1 MTKYFFDLVG
11 QGCAQ
16 YDYQGRIFSV
26 PEQAFRMAELMA
38 LDLEMEGDGEWTG
51 WSVAV
56 RSAYGQQYFSVPV
69 RAAEMAAA

>member
-1 MTKYFFDLVG
+1 
-11 QGCAQ
+11 
-16 YDYQGRIFSV
+16 
-26 PEQAFRMAELMA
+26 
-38 LDLEMEGDGEWTG
+38 MEGDGEWSG